1 MGTRTNIR
9 ATATL
14 AAVFWAAGALAAPRD
29 AETTAEMDRMVERVE
44 TAYQLRDLGA
54 LEEIRAGLARH
65 GAATDDGGLRD
76 YLGAYAR
83 FRQALGADGD
93 ASARSYLD
101 DCIAELES
109 LVARHPDHAQA
120 RALLGSCYGLSTRYH
135 RAGMATRGLAARR
148 QMAAARRLAADDPW
162 IVMQDG
168 IADFSTPRLFGG
180 DRQLGVRK
188 LERATALF
196 AAAVDAG
203 SRRAAWGAAEAWSQL
218 GQMYDKVGRSAEAR
232 QALARSAALMP
243 RPAGLQLAV
252 AN

>member
-1 MGTRTNIR
+1 MGIKNNIGV
-9 ATATL
+9 TATL
-14 AAVFWAAGALAAPRD
+14 VALLCAASALAAPHD
-29 AETTAEMDRMVERVE
+29 AETAAEIDRLIERVE

-54 LEEIRAGLARH
+54 LDDIHAELARPATEVDA
-65 GAATDDGGLRD
+65 GAVRH
-76 YLGAYAR
+76 YLAAYAR
-83 FRQALGADGD
+83 FRQALGADTD

-101 DCIAELES
+101 DCIVELES

-135 RAGMATRGLAARR
+135 RAGMATRGLEARR
-148 QMAAARRLAADDPW
+148 QMSAARRLAADDPW

-188 LERATALF
+188 LEKATELF
-196 AAAVDAG
+196 AAAIDAG

-218 GQMYDKVGRSAEAR
+218 GQMYEKLGRSAEAR
-232 QALARSAALMP
+232 QALARSVALMP
-243 RPAGLQLAV
+243 RPASLQLAV
-252 AN
+252 AK